1 MSACR
6 RFEEEGLAR
15 IEQGLPLDD
24 HFATCPDC
32 LAEREVYD
40 RLRGAIASA
49 GDGIEPPPGWQAG
62 VWAAIEERKSARR
75 RLRGWWFLVP
85 AAAAAILLVAL
96 AAVLLLRTPAPPSAR
111 LALAVELEAGSG
123 PVRRGTE
130 AHPGDR
136 LHLRA
141 STGEAV
147 HAELRVY
154 RNDRALVL
162 RCSTEPPCRRRQGTL
177 EATFLLP
184 SIGSYQPLL
193 VTSGQTLPEAG
204 AGLDADVAT
213 AIETGAQA
221 TMGTEI
227 EVR

>member
-6 RFEEEGLAR
+6 RFEDEGLMR
-15 IEQGLPLDD
+15 LEQGLPLDD

-32 LAEREVYD
+32 LAARAAYE
-40 RLRGAIASA
+40 RLRGEIASA

-62 VWAAIEERKSARR
+62 VWAAIEERRSARR
-75 RLRGWWFLVP
+75 RLRGWWLLLP
-85 AAAAAILLVAL
+85 AAAAVLV
-96 AAVLLLRTPAPPSAR
+96 AVLLLRPSEPPPAR
-111 LALAVELEAGSG
+111 LALAVEVETGTDT
-123 PVRRGTE
+123 VRRGAE

-141 STGEAV
+141 STGGAGY
-147 HAELRVY
+147 AELRVY

-177 EATFLLP
+177 EAAFLLP
-184 SIGSYQPLL
+184 STGSYQSLL
-193 VTSGQTLPEAG
+193 VTSGRPLPEAG

-213 AIETGAQA
+213 ALGAGARATLGPET
-221 TMGTEI
+221 